1 MQSKW
6 KKIKSWNVGTPDGS
20 SESYSLYED
29 EETGNFKIQND
40 FGNISIEMERMS
52 GYEFLKRAAQ
62 ELEDSISP
70 IGIDDTWFDSLDS
83 DSDDCDDATNQ
94 QCMD

>member
-1 MQSKW
+1 MNTQSKW

-20 SESYSLYED
+20 SEVYSLYED

-52 GYEFLKRAAQ
+52 GYEFLKRASQ
-62 ELEDSISP
+62 ELEDSIRP
-70 IGIDDTWFDSLDS
+70 FGIDDTWFDSLD
-83 DSDDCDDATNQ
+83 DADCDDANQ
-94 QCMD
+94 QHMD